1 MTKLQTELLGWW
13 DNVGIEFK
21 GLMEERDEICKKIEE
36 DLETLFFDFDNFLKS
51 YKGFGY
57 DGLE

>member
-1 MTKLQTELLGWW
+1 M
-13 DNVGIEFK
+13 D
-21 GLMEERDEICKKIEE
+21 ERDEICKKIEK
-36 DLETLFFDFDNFLKS
+36 DLESLLFDFDYFMKS